1 MQFFDDVVAEYST
14 ADTTEVMWYLN
25 SDGNVVLTAERGETS
40 NGIGEL
46 TGVRV
51 VSEEEL
57 EQNRADF
64 GF

>member
-1 MQFFDDVVAEYST
+1 MRT
-14 ADTTEVMWYLN
+14 ASSTTEVMWYLN

-40 NGIGEL
+40 DGIGEL

>member
-1 MQFFDDVVAEYST
+1 MQFFDDVGAEYST

-25 SDGNVVLTAERGETS
+25 SDGNVVLAAERGETS
-40 NGIGEL
+40 DGIGEL

>member
-1 MQFFDDVVAEYST
+1 MQFFDDVVDEYST

-25 SDGNVVLTAERGETS
+25 SDGNVVLTAERGDTS
-40 NGIGEL
+40 DGIGEL